1 LVFNPQ
7 DDQRPCFALVYPV
20 APWLYGAGESYGKDK
35 LTKKIAFVASRG
47 PDAEEALGLLKEKYD
62 SVDPDDADVIVALGG
77 DGYMLEAI
85 HRNLQRNL
93 PIYGMNRGTVGFLLN
108 TFDTET
114 LMARLDNAHEVKLRP
129 LHMRV
134 TTNSGIE
141 QDAYGFNEVSLL
153 RQTRQ
158 AANIRVTID
167 GKVRLDK
174 LMCDGCLVAT
184 PAGSTAY
191 NLSAHGPILP
201 IGSGVLAL
209 TPISAFRPRRWQ
221 GAVLRQDAQIHLTIL
236 DHYKRPVSAVADA
249 HEVRDVAEVEIRVD
263 PDREV
268 TLLFDADHNLEERI
282 LNEQFTP

>member
-1 LVFNPQ
+1 MQ
-7 DDQRPCFALVYPV
+7 
-20 APWLYGAGESYGKDK
+20 GTE
-35 LTKKIAFVASRG
+35 LTKKIAFVSSRS
-47 PDAEEALGLLKEKYD
+47 PDAEEALSVLTAKYE
-62 SVDPDDADVIVALGG
+62 SVDPSEADVVVALGG

-85 HRNLQRNL
+85 HRNLTHKL

-108 TFDTET
+108 SFNEDN
-114 LMARLDNAHEVKLRP
+114 LLQRLEDAHEAKLRP

-134 TTNSGIE
+134 TTSSGVQQE
-141 QDAYGFNEVSLL
+141 AWGFNEVSLL

-158 AANIRVTID
+158 AANIQVSID
-167 GKVRLDK
+167 GKVRIER

-221 GAVLRQDAQIHLTIL
+221 GAVLPQDAHIHLTVL
-236 DHYKRPVSAVADA
+236 DHFKRPVSAVADA
-249 HEVRDVAEVEIRVD
+249 HEVRDVAEIEIRVD
-263 PDREV
+263 PDRAV
-268 TLLFDADHNLEERI
+268 TLLFDPDHNLEERI
-282 LNEQFTP
+282 LNEQFIP

>member
-1 LVFNPQ
+1 MT
-7 DDQRPCFALVYPV
+7 RR
-20 APWLYGAGESYGKDK
+20 
-35 LTKKIAFVASRG
+35 IAFLASRS
-47 PDAEEALGLLKEKYD
+47 PDATEAKNHLVKRYE
-62 SVDPDDADVIVALGG
+62 SVELDDADIAVALGG
-77 DGYMLEAI
+77 DGFMLEAI
-85 HRNLQRNL
+85 HRCLSRNI

-108 TFDTET
+108 NYDEDN
-114 LMARLDNAHEVKLRP
+114 LLDRLDNAHEEKLRP

-134 TTNSGIE
+134 TTDSGIQ

-158 AANIRVTID
+158 AANIQVAID
-167 GKVRLDK
+167 GKVRIEK

-221 GAVLRQDAQIHLTIL
+221 GAVLRQDAKIHLTIL

-249 HEVRDVAEVEIRVD
+249 HEVRNVAEVEISV
-263 PDREV
+263 DREREV
-268 TLLFDADHNLEERI
+268 SLLFDPGHNLEERI
-282 LNEQFTP
+282 LNEQFIP

>member
-1 LVFNPQ
+1 M
-7 DDQRPCFALVYPV
+7 
-20 APWLYGAGESYGKDK
+20 
-35 LTKKIAFVASRG
+35 TKKIAFVSSRS
-47 PDAEEALGLLKEKYD
+47 PDAEEARQLLSKKYS
-62 SVDPDDADVIVALGG
+62 SVEPAEADIIVALGG

-85 HRNLQRNL
+85 HRNMSRDV

-108 TFDTET
+108 SYDEDN
-114 LMARLDNAHEVKLRP
+114 LLERLDNAKPEKLNP

-134 TTNSGIE
+134 TTDSGVQQE
-141 QDAYGFNEVSLL
+141 AYGFNEISLL

-158 AANIRVTID
+158 AANIQVSID
-167 GKVRLDK
+167 GRVRIET

-221 GAVLRQDAQIHLTIL
+221 GAVLRQEAKIHLTVL
-236 DHYKRPVSAVADA
+236 DHDKRPVSAVADA
-249 HEVRDVAEVEIRVD
+249 HEVRNVAEVDISVALEK
-263 PDREV
+263 EM
-268 TLLFDADHNLEERI
+268 TLLFDEGHNLEERI

>member
-1 LVFNPQ
+1 MRLVL
-7 DDQRPCFALVYPV
+7 RRST
-20 APWLYGAGESYGKDK
+20 WLDGPERGDVLS
-35 LTKKIAFVASRG
+35 KKISFVASRSE
-47 PDAEEALGLLKEKYD
+47 DAEQAKALLEEKYE
-62 SVDPDDADVIVALGG
+62 SVASTDADVIVALGG
-77 DGYMLEAI
+77 DGFMLEAI
-85 HRNLQRNL
+85 HRNMTRNV

-108 TFDTET
+108 SYHEDNLLE
-114 LMARLDNAHEVKLRP
+114 RIDNAEREKLRP
-129 LHMRV
+129 LHMKV
-134 TTNSGIE
+134 TTDSGVLQE
-141 QDAYGFNEVSLL
+141 AYAFNEVSLL

-158 AANIRVTID
+158 AANLQVSID
-167 GKVRLDK
+167 GKVRIDK

-221 GAVLRQDAQIHLTIL
+221 GAVLRQDAKITLTVL

-249 HEVRDVAEVEIRVD
+249 HEVRNIAEVEISVA
-263 PDREV
+263 PEKEV

-282 LNEQFTP
+282 LNEQFIP

>member
-1 LVFNPQ
+1 M
-7 DDQRPCFALVYPV
+7 
-20 APWLYGAGESYGKDK
+20 S
-35 LTKKIAFVASRG
+35 KKISFVASRS
-47 PDAEEALGLLKEKYD
+47 PDAAEAMALLESRYE
-62 SVDPDDADVIVALGG
+62 SVGTDEADVIVALGG
-77 DGYMLEAI
+77 DGFMLEAI
-85 HRNLQRNL
+85 HRNMARDI

-108 TFDTET
+108 SFDESD
-114 LMARLDNAHEVKLRP
+114 LLQRIDNAVSEKLRP

-134 TTNSGIE
+134 TTDSGIQ

-158 AANIRVTID
+158 AANLEVTID
-167 GKVRLDK
+167 GKVRIEK
-174 LMCDGCLVAT
+174 LICDGCLVAT

-221 GAVLRQDAQIHLTIL
+221 GAVLRQDARIKLTVL

-249 HEVRDVAEVEIRVD
+249 HEVRNVAEVEISVASD
-263 PDREV
+263 QEV

-282 LNEQFTP
+282 LNEQFIP

>member
-1 LVFNPQ
+1 M
-7 DDQRPCFALVYPV
+7 
-20 APWLYGAGESYGKDK
+20 S
-35 LTKKIAFVASRG
+35 KKIAFVASHSD
-47 PDAEEALGLLKEKYD
+47 DADDVVAALSQRYD
-62 SVDPDDADVIVALGG
+62 AVEPAAADVIVALGG
-77 DGYMLEAI
+77 DGFMLEAI
-85 HRNLQRNL
+85 HRHMALGI

-108 TFDTET
+108 EFDEENLQERLANAEAET
-114 LMARLDNAHEVKLRP
+114 LRP

-134 TTNSGIE
+134 TTDSGVQ

-158 AANIRVTID
+158 AANLRVSID
-167 GKVRLDK
+167 GKVRIDR

-221 GAVLRQDAQIHLTIL
+221 GAVLKQSAHIHLTVL

-249 HEVRDVAEVEIRVD
+249 HEVRNVAEVEIQVD
-263 PDREV
+263 KEKAV
-268 TLLFDADHNLEERI
+268 TLLFDPDHNLEERI
-282 LNEQFTP
+282 LNEQFIP

>member
-1 LVFNPQ
+1 MS
-7 DDQRPCFALVYPV
+7 R
-20 APWLYGAGESYGKDK
+20 
-35 LTKKIAFVASRG
+35 KISFVASRG
-47 PDAEEALGLLKEKYD
+47 PDALEALRQLSEKYET
-62 SVDPDDADVIVALGG
+62 VEPEDADVIIALGG

-85 HRNLQRNL
+85 HRNMHRDI

-108 TFDTET
+108 AFDIDGLLE
-114 LMARLDNAHEVKLRP
+114 RLDSAVEIKLSP
-129 LHMRV
+129 LYMRV
-134 TTNSGIE
+134 ITDSGIE
-141 QDAYGFNEVSLL
+141 QEAYAFNEVSLL

-158 AANIRVTID
+158 AANLQVKID
-167 GKVRLDK
+167 GKVRIET

-221 GAVLRQDAQIHLTIL
+221 GAVLPQDAKIHLTVL

-249 HEVRDVAEVEIRVD
+249 HEVRNVAEVEISIAH
-263 PDREV
+263 EKEI

-282 LNEQFTP
+282 LNEQFIP

>member
-1 LVFNPQ
+1 M
-7 DDQRPCFALVYPV
+7 
-20 APWLYGAGESYGKDK
+20 
-35 LTKKIAFVASRG
+35 TKKIAFVASRS
-47 PDAEEALGLLKEKYD
+47 PDAEEALGVLAERYH
-62 SVDPDDADVIVALGG
+62 SVSPEEADVIVALGG

-85 HRNLQRNL
+85 HRNMSHGL

-108 TFDTET
+108 SFNEDNLLE
-114 LMARLDNAHEVKLRP
+114 RLDNAHEEKLRP

-134 TTNSGIE
+134 TTDSGIQ

-158 AANIRVTID
+158 AANLQVSID
-167 GKVRLDK
+167 GKVRIDR

-221 GAVLRQDAQIHLTIL
+221 GAVLRQDAHIQLTVL

-249 HEVRDVAEVEIRVD
+249 HEVRNVAEVEIRVD

-268 TLLFDADHNLEERI
+268 TLLFDANHNLEERI
-282 LNEQFTP
+282 LNEQFIP

>member
-1 LVFNPQ
+1 LVT
-7 DDQRPCFALVYPV
+7 L
-20 APWLYGAGESYGKDK
+20 
-35 LTKKIAFVASRG
+35 LTKKIAFVSSRS
-47 PDAEEALGLLKEKYD
+47 PDAEEAMRVLTEKYE
-62 SVDPDDADVIVALGG
+62 SVDPADADVIVALGG
-77 DGYMLEAI
+77 DGFMLEAI
-85 HRNLQRNL
+85 HRNLAHDI

-108 TFDTET
+108 AFEEDD
-114 LMARLDNAHEVKLRP
+114 LLQRLENAHEAKLRP

-134 TTNSGIE
+134 TTDSGVQ

-158 AANIRVTID
+158 AANIRVSID
-167 GKVRLDK
+167 GKVRIDK

-221 GAVLRQDAQIHLTIL
+221 GAVLRQDAQIELTVL

-249 HEVRDVAEVEIRVD
+249 HEVRNVAEVAIRVD
-263 PDREV
+263 PDKAV
-268 TLLFDADHNLEERI
+268 TLLFDPDHNLEERI
-282 LNEQFTP
+282 LNEQFIP

>member
-1 LVFNPQ
+1 
-7 DDQRPCFALVYPV
+7 
-20 APWLYGAGESYGKDK
+20 
-35 LTKKIAFVASRG
+35 LTKKIAFVSSRS
-47 PDAEEALGLLKEKYD
+47 PDAQEAREQLSKKYL
-62 SVDPDDADVIVALGG
+62 SVEPDEAEVIVALGG

-85 HRNLQRNL
+85 HRNMERDV

-108 TFDTET
+108 SYDEDN
-114 LMARLDNAHEVKLRP
+114 LLQRLENAHGEILRP

-134 TTNSGIE
+134 TTDSGIE
-141 QDAYGFNEVSLL
+141 QDAYGFNEISLL

-158 AANIRVTID
+158 AANIQVAID
-167 GKVRLDK
+167 GKVRIEK

-221 GAVLRQDAQIHLTIL
+221 GAVLRQEANIHLTVL

-249 HEVRDVAEVEIRVD
+249 HEVRNVAEVEIRVA
-263 PDREV
+263 PEKQV
-268 TLLFDADHNLEERI
+268 TLLFDDGHNLEERI
-282 LNEQFTP
+282 LNEQFIP

>member
-1 LVFNPQ
+1 M
-7 DDQRPCFALVYPV
+7 
-20 APWLYGAGESYGKDK
+20 S
-35 LTKKIAFVASRG
+35 SRS
-47 PDAEEALGLLKEKYD
+47 PDAEEARQLLSKKYS
-62 SVDPDDADVIVALGG
+62 SVEPAEADIIVALGG

-85 HRNLQRNL
+85 HRNMSRDV

-108 TFDTET
+108 SYDEDN
-114 LMARLDNAHEVKLRP
+114 LLERLDNAKPEKLNP

-134 TTNSGIE
+134 TTDSGVQQE
-141 QDAYGFNEVSLL
+141 AYGFNEISLL

-158 AANIRVTID
+158 AANIQVSID
-167 GKVRLDK
+167 GRVRIET

-221 GAVLRQDAQIHLTIL
+221 GAVLRQEAKIHLTVL
-236 DHYKRPVSAVADA
+236 DHDKRPVSAVADA
-249 HEVRDVAEVEIRVD
+249 HEVRNVAEVDISVALEK
-263 PDREV
+263 EM
-268 TLLFDADHNLEERI
+268 TLLFDEGHNLEERI